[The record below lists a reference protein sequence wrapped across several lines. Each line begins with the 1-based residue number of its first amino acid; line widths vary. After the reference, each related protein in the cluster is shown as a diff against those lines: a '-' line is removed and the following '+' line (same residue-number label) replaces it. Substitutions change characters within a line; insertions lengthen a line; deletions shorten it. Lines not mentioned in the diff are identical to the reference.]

1 MNEFIQYHRILV
13 VRARPGS
20 ESSLQ
25 ARRRAEAWSDH
36 DARLLVFF
44 HGEGVE
50 HAAAEE
56 PSAEWRR
63 LAGWHGAVLAVC
75 SGSWSRRHDD
85 SPADPFVLSS
95 LVNFWNHALEAREV
109 TCFGVA
115 DAG

>member
-1 MNEFIQYHRILV
+1 MNEFIQYHRILM
-13 VRARPGS
+13 VRAAPGS

-25 ARRRAEAWSDH
+25 ALRRAETWRGEGD
-36 DARLLVFF
+36 RLLVFF

-63 LAGWHGAVLAVC
+63 LASWHGVVLAVC
-75 SGSWSRRHDD
+75 SGSWSRRHEEP
-85 SPADPFVLSS
+85 PADPFMLSS
-95 LVNFWNHALEAREV
+95 LVGFWNHALEAREV
-109 TCFGVA
+109 TCYGVA